1 MLLAGP
7 ILRRL
12 AGIILPQFLH
22 GWRHTVSRSVFQS
35 LDELIPAH
43 RQSVSGALTPEKF
56 WMNLR
61 YQPAVPKKLRS
72 CRVFLGTSIFIIAST
87 FFGSVRKAPS
97 PIMNPKYPTCSVLRK
112 SWISSASHPSI
123 QRRGCEDAVG
133 LPCPLPYTTFEPN
146 YITRMASVETDTV
159 AFQNA
164 CFKSILLMKIVSS
177 TRLKIDSMFCS
188 GFLYQCRSV
197 VPGTFTYLDDS

>member
-72 CRVFLGTSIFIIAST
+72 CRVFLGTSICIIAST
-87 FFGSVRKAPS
+87 FIGSVRKAPS
-97 PIMNPKYPTCSVLRK
+97 PIPN
-112 SWISSASHPSI
+112 IASI
-123 QRRGCEDAVG
+123 
-133 LPCPLPYTTFEPN
+133 
-146 YITRMASVETDTV
+146 
-159 AFQNA
+159 
-164 CFKSILLMKIVSS
+164 
-177 TRLKIDSMFCS
+177 
-188 GFLYQCRSV
+188 
-197 VPGTFTYLDDS
+197 

>member
-7 ILRRL
+7 ILLRL

-87 FFGSVRKAPS
+87 FFRSVRKAPS
-97 PIMNPKYPTCSVLRK
+97 PIMNPKYRNNMQCSSKVLDIINK
-112 SWISSASHPSI
+112 SSK
-123 QRRGCEDAVG
+123 
-133 LPCPLPYTTFEPN
+133 YT
-146 YITRMASVETDTV
+146 
-159 AFQNA
+159 
-164 CFKSILLMKIVSS
+164 K
-177 TRLKIDSMFCS
+177 TRLRRRCGITLSIT
-188 GFLYQCRSV
+188 LHN
-197 VPGTFTYLDDS
+197 L